1 MEEMPILGIVSTLL
15 SWFIL
20 LPVCFNMFL
29 GIVSMLLQWSIMFQV
44 HKRESAAEKSS
55 VLVSIEHLN
64 GMFLSFLSLQNISA
78 GDFQNRHEMMIA
90 SSLRGVICS
99 QS

>member
-1 MEEMPILGIVSTLL
+1 MPILGIVSTLL
-15 SWFIL
+15 SCFIL

-29 GIVSMLLQWSIMFQV
+29 GIVSMLLQWSILFQV
-44 HKRESAAEKSS
+44 HKRESAAEKSL